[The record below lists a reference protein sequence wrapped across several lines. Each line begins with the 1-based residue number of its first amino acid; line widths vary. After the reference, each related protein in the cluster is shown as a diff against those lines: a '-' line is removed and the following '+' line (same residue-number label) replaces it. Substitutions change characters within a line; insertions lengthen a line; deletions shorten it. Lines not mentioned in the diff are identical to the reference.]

1 MWVKAFIV
9 IAVLFAFP
17 DGGEKEGRRGNKR
30 YEREQYAEAADLYR
44 SGLETADP
52 ADGRTYFG
60 LLNNLGASLYRMDDY
75 ENAKKV
81 LDQALNSAR
90 SDQDF
95 SHAAYNAGN
104 TAVQMQD
111 LQNAV
116 DYYRKSLLANPANED
131 AKFNYEF
138 ARRRLEEQ
146 QQQQQQQQ
154 QGGSS
159 NNDQQNEE
167 NQDNQGQNPEES
179 NSDPNQQDEQ
189 QQNEQDRNQP
199 SEDQNQEEPRDAP
212 EPQANEDREQMSRQE
227 AERILQALQ
236 NEEEELLRE
245 AQRLKSS
252 PRRVEKDW

>member
-1 MWVKAFIV
+1 MWVKILIV
-9 IAVLFAFP
+9 FALLFAFT
-17 DGGEKEGRRGNKR
+17 DGGEKEGRRGNKL
-30 YEREQYAEAADLYR
+30 YERGQYAEAAGQYR
-44 SGLETADP
+44 AGLEVADP
-52 ADGRTYFG
+52 ADGRAYFG
-60 LLNNLGASLYRMDDY
+60 LLHNLGASLYRMEDY

-81 LDQALNSAR
+81 LDQAMQAAGSE
-90 SDQDF
+90 QDF
-95 SHAAYNAGN
+95 SRAAYNAGN

-116 DYYRKSLLANPANED
+116 NYYRNALLADPDNED

-138 ARRRLEEQ
+138 AKRRLEEQ

-159 NNDQQNEE
+159 NNDQQNRE
-167 NQDNQGQNPEES
+167 NQQNQGQNPNEQ
-179 NSDPNQQDEQ
+179 NNDQNQEDEQ
-189 QQNEQDRNQP
+189 QQNEQENNQQ
-199 SEDQNQEEPRDAP
+199 SGDQNQEEERDAP

-236 NEEEELLRE
+236 NEEEDLLRE
-245 AQRLKSS
+245 AQRLKSP